1 MRLHGKDTVELRLT
15 PFFEIQWIEFLFV
28 IIGYIINTFI
38 FLLFDISFSNG
49 IIDYCV
55 FIFDEVYLFIINN
68 FVYNFFHSHD
78 Q

>member
-1 MRLHGKDTVELRLT
+1 MRPQGEDIVELRFR
-15 PFFEIQWIEFLFV
+15 PFLEIQWIEFLFV

-38 FLLFDISFSNG
+38 YIFFDVSFSNG

-55 FIFDEVYLFIINN
+55 FVFDEVYLFIINN